1 MFKNY
6 TNNLFKKKYRPL
18 IHNDLWQLT
27 IHNNIF
33 HINKCLTIKLH
44 NYENEHKASA
54 SLNIYVGGIIVV
66 IVM

>member
-18 IHNDLWQLT
+18 IHNDLSQLT

-54 SLNIYVGGIIVV
+54 SLNIYVGGIIV
-66 IVM
+66 

>member
-1 MFKNY
+1 M
-6 TNNLFKKKYRPL
+6 T
-18 IHNDLWQLT
+18 LT

-54 SLNIYVGGIIVV
+54 SLNIYVGGIIV
-66 IVM
+66 